1 MRRTKE
7 VTSKSNQHFPFYI
20 FILKNY
26 RLGTVT
32 VRSEAKADTRDLFLV
47 TFAAA
52 GLTNKEGFFGTSDPF
67 LVFLRCN
74 EDGSY
79 SKVWESSFVN
89 NSLNPKWGQT
99 KISMSTLCNGDHLRP
114 LRCEIYDFN
123 KSGKH
128 TFMGVANN
136 LSVDSLLR
144 GGKDNRFE
152 IIEPEKQKKNKNYVN
167 SGVLTATDCSIEHH
181 YTFAQYVQGGLEV
194 NMFVAIDFTGS
205 NGDPKLPQS
214 LHYLHPTHE
223 KLNQYEDAIIQVGQV
238 LEPYD
243 TDKNYPVYGF
253 GARLVNATKT
263 FDATTNHCF
272 VLAEQAKGVDGVL
285 QVIEE
290 INIFV
295 FSLLVFNLSFILCFS
310 FILKAYRAA
319 VPSVLFSGPTLFTP
333 IISTVSAITESSGSQ
348 QKYSILLIMTD
359 GAINDMEGTI
369 RTLIKAS
376 GLPLSVVIIG
386 VGNENFGEMK
396 RLDSDSGLLSLG
408 AEKAQRDIVQFV
420 AYRDTVAQG
429 TSVLAQEVL
438 AEIPNQVVDF
448 MEKHSIVP
456 TIRKA

>member
-1 MRRTKE
+1 
-7 VTSKSNQHFPFYI
+7 
-20 FILKNY
+20 
-26 RLGTVT
+26 
-32 VRSEAKADTRDLFLV
+32 
-47 TFAAA
+47 
-52 GLTNKEGFFGTSDPF
+52 
-67 LVFLRCN
+67 
-74 EDGSY
+74 
-79 SKVWESSFVN
+79 VN

-136 LSVDSLLR
+136 LSVDALLR

-152 IIEPEKQKKNKNYVN
+152 IIEPEKQKKSKNYVN
-167 SGVLTATDCSIEHH
+167 SGVLTATDCAIEHH

-223 KLNQYEDAIIQVGQV
+223 KLNQYEEAIIQVGQV

-285 QVIEE
+285 QVICRK
-290 INIFV
+290 F
-295 FSLLVFNLSFILCFS
+295 CF
-310 FILKAYRAA
+310 F
-319 VPSVLFSGPTLFTP
+319 FCF
-333 IISTVSAITESSGSQ
+333 
-348 QKYSILLIMTD
+348 
-359 GAINDMEGTI
+359 
-369 RTLIKAS
+369 
-376 GLPLSVVIIG
+376 
-386 VGNENFGEMK
+386 
-396 RLDSDSGLLSLG
+396 
-408 AEKAQRDIVQFV
+408 
-420 AYRDTVAQG
+420 
-429 TSVLAQEVL
+429 
-438 AEIPNQVVDF
+438 
-448 MEKHSIVP
+448 
-456 TIRKA
+456 